1 MDKYIGSDEVW
12 SLAENAILEATKS
25 KNLNYRTEYG
35 EAAFYGPK
43 LDFMVKD
50 ALNREWQLGTIQV
63 DYNLPERFD
72 LNFKNKNNQDER
84 PVMIHRAPFGSL
96 ERFIAILIEHTAG
109 VFPLWL
115 ATNQILLIAVGE
127 KHQNYTQKVLNLLE
141 KDEIRASVD
150 FRNETVGKKILEAEK
165 KKTHIMG
172 IIGDKEID
180 NNEVTIRL
188 RGGEIVGAIKR
199 ESLND
204 YIAQKINKSKEIN
217 LK

>member
-1 MDKYIGSDEVW
+1 
-12 SLAENAILEATKS
+12 
-25 KNLNYRTEYG
+25 
-35 EAAFYGPK
+35 
-43 LDFMVKD
+43 
-50 ALNREWQLGTIQV
+50 
-63 DYNLPERFD
+63 
-72 LNFKNKNNQDER
+72 
-84 PVMIHRAPFGSL
+84 MIHRAPFGSL

-172 IIGDKEID
+172 IIGDKEVE
-180 NNEVTIRL
+180 NSEVTIRL
-188 RGGEIVGAIKR
+188 RGGNIVGGIKLDKL
-199 ESLND
+199 SD
-204 YIAQKINKSKEIN
+204 YILSIVNESRETN
-217 LK
+217 LN

>member
-1 MDKYIGSDEVW
+1 
-12 SLAENAILEATKS
+12 
-25 KNLNYRTEYG
+25 
-35 EAAFYGPK
+35 
-43 LDFMVKD
+43 
-50 ALNREWQLGTIQV
+50 
-63 DYNLPERFD
+63 
-72 LNFKNKNNQDER
+72 
-84 PVMIHRAPFGSL
+84 MIHRAPFGSL

-172 IIGDKEID
+172 IIGDKEVE
-180 NNEVTIRL
+180 NSEVTIRL
-188 RGGEIVGAIKR
+188 RGGNIVGGIKLDKL
-199 ESLND
+199 SD
-204 YIAQKINKSKEIN
+204 YISRIVNESRETN
-217 LK
+217 LN